1 MYLIRLKIS
10 GKDLPAILPPSLIPP
25 SLRQPVPSAQVQPPP
40 VQQPQFTSATLDL
53 FGLDD
58 AFGSPAPG
66 SPATAFTAG
75 VQSPPR
81 TLTPQKATSPKPTS
95 PVLSTPLLRQ
105 FQPQSDFGKGIATPP
120 LQSSIPVQSTSPPQ
134 PSFKQLQMTAPVQ
147 VPMQSGSVFGDQ
159 DRDLLGDADPEVSQK
174 LTAETAE
181 LANLSN
187 QIGSLNTATRD
198 LQSNK
203 ARAETELANVSQQ
216 KRDIEARLKQIRSL
230 YDAEVNSVKAVE
242 TQLSIV
248 RGEFVKNK
256 QELTILEAS
265 LHALQTQ
272 LAEQKGMLQKDQAE
286 NNSLKTRIA
295 SVGEEIKQL
304 KETLEK
310 VKRDARQQRGM
321 VAINKKQLS
330 TIEGER
336 DKIQTEID
344 GEKKALETM
353 QAEAAQQQA
362 VQRDVVSPVSSER
375 SMGTNPFLRM
385 QSTGDASSAT
395 NYLPHHQTFSPP
407 AQTFSP
413 FHERSF
419 DSAFEDAFPTQHS
432 NVASPEPVSPP
443 FPATQKPEPM
453 AVQQTGESTLDQRS
467 PPSIASALSPPLA
480 ARDSPTYAESATSSL
495 AVNAP
500 RSGVGSVN
508 GDTSPG
514 RISAEITPKEEKNIP
529 AVSKVLSTL
538 AAVTTLP
545 TQEGPVVPDVQETEV
560 KGSDEKVESPQ
571 PIHVDTKVVDQVSHA
586 HGPRSAGA
594 ITSADMVQQTLS
606 HRPRDEDLAI
616 PSLEQTPR
624 DAAPTYEE
632 KVEEKGEDEGK
643 GVSPPGAFPSEGSE
657 EGRESWVD
665 LGDESKS
672 LPSDHQPT
680 LSSLPSNR
688 SDPFAFSVSSGPPKV
703 ATKEDFDAAF
713 SSFGSLGNKD
723 NEGFTKDFN
732 TEFPPIEEYGDDD
745 SDSEASETAG
755 FNDNFATKG
764 KENGLPAIGTS
775 GKIIETPS
783 QQTLPTSPPVETTIK
798 SPPPAT
804 LPHVTAPSIDIPPPV
819 PPKESLSE
827 GSSAPPITPSPTP
840 PPKDTGLNPPAYSE
854 YSNQAEMS
862 SGSNDL
868 SGLVPRRGEPHS
880 SAAPYTSPPQSE
892 GFHANVIRTG
902 PTSFVFYATIGTK
915 TI

>member
-1 MYLIRLKIS
+1 
-10 GKDLPAILPPSLIPP
+10 
-25 SLRQPVPSAQVQPPP
+25 
-40 VQQPQFTSATLDL
+40 
-53 FGLDD
+53 
-58 AFGSPAPG
+58 
-66 SPATAFTAG
+66 
-75 VQSPPR
+75 
-81 TLTPQKATSPKPTS
+81 
-95 PVLSTPLLRQ
+95 
-105 FQPQSDFGKGIATPP
+105 
-120 LQSSIPVQSTSPPQ
+120 
-134 PSFKQLQMTAPVQ
+134 MTAPVQ

-203 ARAETELANVSQQ
+203 ARAETELATVSQQ
-216 KRDIEARLKQIRSL
+216 KRDIEARLKQIRTL

-272 LAEQKGMLQKDQAE
+272 FAEQKGMLQKDQTE

-336 DKIQTEID
+336 DKIQTEVD

-362 VQRDVVSPVSSER
+362 IQRDVVSPVSSER

-385 QSTGDASSAT
+385 QSTGDTSSAT
-395 NYLPHHQTFSPP
+395 NYVPHYQTFSPP

-419 DSAFEDAFPTQHS
+419 DSAFEDAFPTRHS

-453 AVQQTGESTLDQRS
+453 AVQQTRESTLDQRS

-545 TQEGPVVPDVQETEV
+545 TQEGPVVPDTFKKLKSKAVTKKWNLPNQSTSIQKSSTKYLMLMVLALQEQLHQPIWCNKPSHIVLEMKISRLQVLSRLQETQHHLMKRRSRKKV
-560 KGSDEKVESPQ
+560 KMKVKEFLLQVHFQVKVVKKGEKV
-571 PIHVDTKVVDQVSHA
+571 
-586 HGPRSAGA
+586 
-594 ITSADMVQQTLS
+594 
-606 HRPRDEDLAI
+606 
-616 PSLEQTPR
+616 
-624 DAAPTYEE
+624 
-632 KVEEKGEDEGK
+632 
-643 GVSPPGAFPSEGSE
+643 
-657 EGRESWVD
+657 
-665 LGDESKS
+665 
-672 LPSDHQPT
+672 
-680 LSSLPSNR
+680 
-688 SDPFAFSVSSGPPKV
+688 
-703 ATKEDFDAAF
+703 
-713 SSFGSLGNKD
+713 
-723 NEGFTKDFN
+723 
-732 TEFPPIEEYGDDD
+732 
-745 SDSEASETAG
+745 
-755 FNDNFATKG
+755 
-764 KENGLPAIGTS
+764 GLI
-775 GKIIETPS
+775 
-783 QQTLPTSPPVETTIK
+783 
-798 SPPPAT
+798 
-804 LPHVTAPSIDIPPPV
+804 
-819 PPKESLSE
+819 
-827 GSSAPPITPSPTP
+827 
-840 PPKDTGLNPPAYSE
+840 
-854 YSNQAEMS
+854 
-862 SGSNDL
+862 
-868 SGLVPRRGEPHS
+868 
-880 SAAPYTSPPQSE
+880 
-892 GFHANVIRTG
+892 
-902 PTSFVFYATIGTK
+902 
-915 TI
+915 